1 MATEIKENIPGHWDY
16 PDPDSG
22 KTFCITI
29 RPDGS
34 RDPDTV
40 QCSTMR
46 HHWEREDDSFR
57 AFPSDLVWTIP
68 MEDGGAAYLI
78 RNEDPLIL
86 VHIPCGDGYH
96 ATPDLIRDLQPED
109 ITRYRAR
116 VKRINQELARRKLR
130 K

>member
-1 MATEIKENIPGHWDY
+1 M
-16 PDPDSG
+16 
-22 KTFCITI
+22 
-29 RPDGS
+29 
-34 RDPDTV
+34 
-40 QCSTMR
+40 
-46 HHWEREDDSFR
+46 
-57 AFPSDLVWTIP
+57 
-68 MEDGGAAYLI
+68 I